1 MVEDFSMTVVDITRM
16 TPREKLELI
25 GELWDSLNAA
35 DIVLTPT
42 QEAELARRMESFERQ
57 RGDLA
62 WAKPYVDEA
71 DAEIARGDFVT
82 LEEHEARM
90 DAVMARLA
98 AK

>member
-1 MVEDFSMTVVDITRM
+1 MALIDIARM
-16 TPREKLELI
+16 TPREKLDLI

-35 DIVLTPT
+35 DIVLTPA
-42 QEAELARRMESFERQ
+42 QEAELARRMENFEHEQ
-57 RGDLA
+57 GDLA

-71 DAEIARGDFVT
+71 DDEIARGDSVT

-98 AK
+98 HK